1 MSKLVTFGCSCTF
14 GQALDDCIIT
24 DWNADIKPSKF
35 AWPEVLS
42 NLMKLECDNRAQP
55 GYSNLQILDT
65 ILSTNINQDDT
76 VIVMWSYIGRDM
88 IIDDAGIKHRIH
100 SSDET
105 EIVKYWASTH
115 TITDLMYRSWVYMHH
130 ASLYLKSLGVKFY
143 FVQVLRDS
151 NFLSMK
157 PEWAQSVSFLD
168 VDVGKCAAKSPKA
181 ADNAHPGTQAHALI
195 AHLIYLKI
203 KNRVRTM

>member
-24 DWNADIKPSKF
+24 DWSADIKPSKF
-35 AWPEVLS
+35 AWPELLS

-65 ILSTNINQDDT
+65 ILSTNIDPNDT
-76 VIVMWSYIGRDM
+76 VIVMWSYFGRDM
-88 IIDDAGIKHRIH
+88 ILDDNGTKHRIH
-100 SSDET
+100 STDET

-130 ASLYLKSLGVKFY
+130 ALIYLQSLGVKFY
-143 FVQVLRDS
+143 FVQVLKDLK
-151 NFLSMK
+151 FLNMK
-157 PEWAQSVSFLD
+157 PEWARSISFLN
-168 VDVGKCAAKSPKA
+168 VDVGKYSAISPKA
-181 ADNAHPGTQAHALI
+181 ADNAHPGKQAHELI
-195 AHLIYLKI
+195 AHSIYLKI
-203 KNRVRTM
+203 KHQMNTM